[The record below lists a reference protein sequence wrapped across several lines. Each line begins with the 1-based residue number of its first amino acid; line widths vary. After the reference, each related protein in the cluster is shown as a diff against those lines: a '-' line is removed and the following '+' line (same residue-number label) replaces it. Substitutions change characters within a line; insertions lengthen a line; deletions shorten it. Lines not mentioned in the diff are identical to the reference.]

1 MPNVLE
7 ALRSAGISCPMG
19 NGNIK
24 DTGSPEVLKELGQ
37 RYLAKSSM
45 VPGDLVTWKKGLRDS
60 RFPEY
65 GKPVVVIEIVPGQRR
80 PLEGDAS
87 GNHCGEL
94 IEMRIGV
101 TDDDGDLTCFWV
113 NANRFDPY
121 RESEPA

>member
-1 MPNVLE
+1 MRSRRGKKFTVRICDAAISGKGIEMPNVLE

-87 GNHCGEL
+87 GNHCG
-94 IEMRIGV
+94 R
-101 TDDDGDLTCFWV
+101 D
-113 NANRFDPY
+113 
-121 RESEPA
+121 